1 MVKIIQMSIILM
13 YDVVGRLWLMPMKLA
28 GKIQLVP
35 VYKLVNVI
43 HSVCSL
49 YGSFCSTQLNLQGG
63 QDKHHC
69 EVDLDDHGEE
79 LVGEHIDQLAQ
90 EHQHPS
96 WQGHL
101 VKQYLNN

>member
-28 GKIQLVP
+28 GKIQLVS
-35 VYKLVNVI
+35 VYKLVNVKVYLLLTQLSI
-43 HSVCSL
+43 
-49 YGSFCSTQLNLQGG
+49 QLNLQGG
-63 QDKHHC
+63 EDEHHG

-79 LVGEHIDQLAQ
+79 LVGEHVDQLAQ

-101 VKQYLNN
+101 VKL

>member
-43 HSVCSL
+43 VSVC
-49 YGSFCSTQLNLQGG
+49 
-63 QDKHHC
+63 
-69 EVDLDDHGEE
+69 
-79 LVGEHIDQLAQ
+79 
-90 EHQHPS
+90 
-96 WQGHL
+96 
-101 VKQYLNN
+101 

>member
-28 GKIQLVP
+28 GKIQLV
-35 VYKLVNVI
+35 YKLVNVI
-43 HSVCSL
+43 VSL
-49 YGSFCSTQLNLQGG
+49 LLTQLSTQLNLQGG
-63 QDKHHC
+63 EDEHHG

-79 LVGEHIDQLAQ
+79 LVGKHVDQLAQ

-101 VKQYLNN
+101 VKLCLKNL